1 MSRPQLS
8 ILVVAYDIAAREL
21 PRTLRSLR
29 ADYQR
34 GVRAEDYEI
43 LVLDNG
49 SPRPVPPALAAEHG
63 GPTARV
69 HRLDPALASPMR
81 AVNVGAGLA
90 RGGRLAVMIDG
101 ARLVSPGLVALALAA
116 GRRDVLIA
124 PTYHLGPDLQNR
136 SVLAGYSPAAED
148 AALAALGWPDAPG
161 SGERLWEIASFG
173 GSQRFG
179 LFEPPVESNFVVMSR
194 AIFSEMGG
202 YDEAFD
208 LPGGG
213 YGSADALRRGA
224 ELPGAR
230 WRLAAGEGTFH
241 QLHGGTAANDADP
254 GRFAAALARYEA
266 QYRALR
272 GGRPLGPAAASLAW
286 VGAIPAAAVP
296 FVQRSGRLSLERF
309 AAERPA
315 PPDFALEAS
324 AWRAKNDELR
334 TRVAG
339 LKAKLEEQ
347 RARAERWKAKAAR

>member
-1 MSRPQLS
+1 MPEPRLS
-8 ILVVAYDIAAREL
+8 VLVVAYDITSREL

-34 GVRAEDYEI
+34 GARAEDYEVV
-43 LVLDNG
+43 VLDNG
-49 SPRPVPPALAAEHG
+49 SPQPIPPTLVCEHG

-69 HRLDPALASPMR
+69 HRLDPAPASPMR
-81 AVNVGAGLA
+81 AVNVGAGLV
-90 RGGRLAVMIDG
+90 RGERLAVMIDG
-101 ARLVSPGLVALALAA
+101 ARLVSPGLVALALATT
-116 GRRDVLIA
+116 GRDVLIA

-136 SVLAGYSPAAED
+136 SVLAGYSQAAED

-161 SGERLWEIASFG
+161 SGEHLWEIACFG

-179 LFEPPVESNFVVMSR
+179 LFEPPVESNFVCLSR
-194 AIFSEMGG
+194 EMFTEMNG

-213 YGSADALRRGA
+213 YGSADALRRAA

-230 WRLAAGEGTFH
+230 WLLAAGEGTFH

-254 GRFAAALARYEA
+254 ARFTARLERYEA
-266 QYRALR
+266 EYRTLR
-272 GGRPLGPAAASLAW
+272 AGRPLGPAERPLEW

-296 FVQRSGRLSLERF
+296 FVQRSGRLSFERLD
-309 AAERPA
+309 AEFRPGQSETE
-315 PPDFALEAS
+315 AL
-324 AWRAKNDELR
+324 RVKNGELR
-334 TRVAG
+334 TKAAG
-339 LKAKLEEQ
+339 LKEKLEEQ